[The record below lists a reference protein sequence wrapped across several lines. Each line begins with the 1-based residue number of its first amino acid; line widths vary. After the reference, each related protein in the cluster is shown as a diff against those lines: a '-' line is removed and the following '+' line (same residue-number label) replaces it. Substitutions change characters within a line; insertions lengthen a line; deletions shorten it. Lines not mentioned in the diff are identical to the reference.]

1 MRCERRILRYHSLKR
16 GRVRQTWNKYN
27 LYNLHKMRST
37 VSTFGT
43 FFQQKWAAK
52 AATRAYHGEHI
63 KEKQWERMFSRRLL
77 SAVNMDPA
85 YMAKYDG
92 SEQAA
97 GRGSG
102 RDVKPAGKPSRDGKV
117 EVREVARNT
126 GNAEGMTPYMQM
138 TFAPQERRLDIAVY
152 RALFASS
159 ARQARQFVVHG
170 AVKVNGKKMQH
181 PGYLLN
187 PGDLFQVDPEKVM
200 IATGRKK
207 TSNSESISA
216 PKEPAA
222 EEEAEPS
229 GEGEATEATGQPAE
243 ELSHEQLKAEY
254 LEGLRLLHQHAK
266 KVIDANKEKLSGGHK
281 KEIRELSKKIKEAMN
296 KARRAGTDVQ
306 ETGDDMQN
314 LATLM
319 SQLELT
325 PAERK
330 ELAKEQEEAETTSE
344 STPTSTTTPDYPQLK
359 PRSMPAPTT
368 TNSKFDNVESQIL
381 QRLLEE
387 EKINPYDPSKPY
399 ATPWRPRPY
408 MSAFAFIPRYLEVH
422 PKICAAVYLRHPVAR
437 PGKSEIPTPFDTQ
450 ISQLAFN
457 WYLRRR

>member
-27 LYNLHKMRST
+27 MFNIWRMRDKKS
-37 VSTFGT
+37 VIGT

-102 RDVKPAGKPSRDGKV
+102 RDVKPAKGKYPKPDL
-117 EVREVARNT
+117 ARNT

-138 TFAPQERRLDIAVY
+138 TFAPQERRLDISVF

-159 ARQARQFVVHG
+159 ARQARQFVIHG

-207 TSNSESISA
+207 SSKTESSST
-216 PKEPAA
+216 PKTPAA
-222 EEEAEPS
+222 EEDAEPA
-229 GEGEATEATGQPAE
+229 EEAAEAAEQPAE
-243 ELSHEQLKAEY
+243 ELSPEQLKSQH
-254 LEGLRLLHQHAK
+254 LEGLKQLHQHARK
-266 KVIDANKEKLSGGHK
+266 IIELNKEKLSGGHK

-296 KARRAGTDVQ
+296 RARKVGANVQ
-306 ETGDDMQN
+306 ETGDDMEN

-319 SQLELT
+319 SHLELT
-325 PAERK
+325 PAERA
-330 ELAKEQEEAETTSE
+330 ELRQQQEQQQAEAPAAEATATSPETTS
-344 STPTSTTTPDYPQLK
+344 STPDYPQLRTRT
-359 PRSMPAPTT
+359 PVPAAQT
-368 TNSKFDNVESQIL
+368 KFDRVESQIL
-381 QRLLEE
+381 KRLLEE
-387 EKINPYDPSKPY
+387 EKINPWDPSKPY

-408 MSAFAFIPRYLEVH
+408 MSVFAFIPRYLEVN

-437 PGKSEIPTPFDTQ
+437 PGKTEIPTPFNLHV
-450 ISQLAFN
+450 SQLAFN

>member
-27 LYNLHKMRST
+27 LFNLFRMRDRKGN
-37 VSTFGT
+37 FGT
-43 FFQQKWAAK
+43 FFQQKWHAK

-102 RDVKPAGKPSRDGKV
+102 RDVKPGRSEKN
-117 EVREVARNT
+117 VARNT

-138 TFAPQERRLDIAVY
+138 TFAPQERRLDISVF

-159 ARQARQFVVHG
+159 ARQARQFVIHG

-207 TSNSESISA
+207 TSKSESSST
-216 PKEPAA
+216 PKTPTPEEDAEPAEETA
-222 EEEAEPS
+222 EAAEQS
-229 GEGEATEATGQPAE
+229 AE
-243 ELSHEQLKAEY
+243 ELSPEQLKAQH
-254 LEGLRLLHQHAK
+254 LDGLKQLHQHARK
-266 KVIDANKEKLSGGHK
+266 IIEENKDKLSGGHK

-296 KARRAGTDVQ
+296 RARKVGTDVQ
-306 ETGDDMQN
+306 ETGDDMEN
-314 LATLM
+314 LASLM
-319 SQLELT
+319 SELELT
-325 PAERK
+325 PAERA
-330 ELAKEQEEAETTSE
+330 ELRQQQQAEAPAAEA
-344 STPTSTTTPDYPQLK
+344 PTNPSTPDYPQLRTRT
-359 PRSMPAPTT
+359 PVPTAQT
-368 TNSKFDNVESQIL
+368 KFDMVESQIL
-381 QRLLEE
+381 KRLLEE
-387 EKINPYDPSKPY
+387 EKINPWDPSKPY

-408 MSAFAFIPRYLEVH
+408 MSAFAFIPRYLEVN

-437 PGKSEIPTPFDTQ
+437 PGKTEIPTPFNMHT
-450 ISQLAFN
+450 SQLAFN

>member
-16 GRVRQTWNKYN
+16 GRVRQTWNKHNMYN
-27 LYNLHKMRST
+27 LLKMRSSIS
-37 VSTFGT
+37 VNGT

-85 YMAKYDG
+85 YMARYDG

-102 RDVKPAGKPSRDGKV
+102 RDVKPGKEKS
-117 EVREVARNT
+117 VARNT
-126 GNAEGMTPYMQM
+126 GNANAMTPYMQM
-138 TFAPQERRLDIAVY
+138 TFAPQERRLDIAVF

-187 PGDLFQVDPEKVM
+187 PGDLFQVEPEKVM

-207 TSNSESISA
+207 SSKSESLNA

-222 EEEAEPS
+222 EEEAEPA
-229 GEGEATEATGQPAE
+229 EEATEAAEQPAE
-243 ELSHEQLKAEY
+243 ELSPEELKAQY
-254 LEGLRLLHQHAK
+254 LEGLKQLHQHAK
-266 KVIDANKEKLSGGHK
+266 KIIEANKENLSGGHK
-281 KEIRELSKKIKEAMN
+281 KDIRELSKKIKEAMN
-296 KARRAGTDVQ
+296 KGRKVGTNVE

-314 LATLM
+314 LAALM
-319 SQLELT
+319 AHLELT

-330 ELAKEQEEAETTSE
+330 ELQQEQEQQQSPSAPITS
-344 STPTSTTTPDYPQLK
+344 SPSPDYPQLK
-359 PRSMPAPTT
+359 SRTPPPK
-368 TNSKFDNVESQIL
+368 TNSKFDELESQVL
-381 QRLLEE
+381 KRLLEE

-408 MSAFAFIPRYLEVH
+408 MSVFAFIPRYLEVN

-437 PGKSEIPTPFDTQ
+437 PGQSEIPTPFNTG